1 MRLQLNDV
9 VQEFIVSN
17 GRIAHSY
24 FSLSEK
30 IIDSLC
36 ESNIAKESILLQLLE
51 QAETVTAHYFNA
63 HQQVLEGV
71 YANGNEAPASNSVPV
86 LEPAHSNPTT
96 PTPTPAA
103 EAEAEAV
110 EQATALSYGQWLR
123 AEISSVTGFQ
133 AQQID
138 FDQSFES
145 LGIDSL
151 GLVDMFESLAQH
163 FPEKKELTSQL
174 FDAPTPTAL
183 LARLEADPQAPAVDV
198 QAWVLEQLAS
208 ITGFT
213 VEQIDPTQSY
223 ESLGLDSLVQLDFLE
238 SVVAMWPQLKA
249 HGTELA
255 NAKFPQA
262 TIALIQAALADPKPQ
277 AAPDVEPSPAT
288 TDTQGPEQNL
298 LLNALSPLIPGTAQ
312 SIDIQTPFAQL
323 GLNGFAREALCQ
335 SMAQQCS
342 TSEFA
347 GEALMSRRTPQDA
360 LSLLARLS

>member
-1 MRLQLNDV
+1 MRLQLNDI

-36 ESNIAKESILLQLLE
+36 ESNVAKEAILLRLLE

-71 YANGNEAPASNSVPV
+71 YANGTEAAVNQSVPV
-86 LEPAHSNPTT
+86 LEPVHLNPTILA
-96 PTPTPAA
+96 PAPVV
-103 EAEAEAV
+103 EAV
-110 EQATALSYGQWLR
+110 EETDALSYGQWLR
-123 AEISSVTGFQ
+123 AEISTVTGFQ

-151 GLVDMFESLAQH
+151 GLVDIFESLAQH
-163 FPEKKELTSQL
+163 FPEKKDLTSQL

-183 LARLEADPQAPAVDV
+183 LARLEADPQAPTVDV
-198 QAWVLEQLAS
+198 QAWVLDQLAA

-213 VEQIDPTQSY
+213 VEQIDPSQSY

-249 HGTELA
+249 HSSELA
-255 NAKFPQA
+255 NAKLPQA
-262 TIALIQAALADPKPQ
+262 TIALIQAALADPTPQ
-277 AAPDVEPSPAT
+277 AAPGVEPSAAT
-288 TDTQGPEQNL
+288 TDTQGREENL
-298 LLNALSPLIPGTAQ
+298 LLNALSPLIPDAAQ

-342 TSEFA
+342 ASEFA

>member
-36 ESNIAKESILLQLLE
+36 ESNIAKESILLRLLE
-51 QAETVTAHYFNA
+51 QSETVTAHYFNA
-63 HQQVLEGV
+63 HQQVLEGI
-71 YANGNEAPASNSVPV
+71 YANGIEAPVNESAPA
-86 LEPAHSNPTT
+86 LEPAHSNPTIPA
-96 PTPTPAA
+96 PTPV
-103 EAEAEAV
+103 AEAV
-110 EQATALSYGQWLR
+110 EQTAALSYGQWLR
-123 AEISSVTGFQ
+123 AEISTVTGFQ

-151 GLVDMFESLAQH
+151 GLVDIFESLAQH
-163 FPEKKELTSQL
+163 FPEKKDLTSQL

-198 QAWVLEQLAS
+198 QAWVLEQLAT

-238 SVVAMWPQLKA
+238 SAVALWPQLKA
-249 HGTELA
+249 QGTELA

-277 AAPDVEPSPAT
+277 AASGDEPSPAT
-288 TDTQGPEQNL
+288 TDIQEQEENL
-298 LLNALSPLIPGTAQ
+298 LLNALSPLIPDTAQ

-323 GLNGFAREALCQ
+323 GLNGFARETLCQ

-342 TSEFA
+342 ASEFA

>member
-1 MRLQLNDV
+1 MRFQLNDV

-17 GRIAHSY
+17 GKIAHSY

-36 ESNIAKESILLQLLE
+36 ESNIAKESILMRLLE
-51 QAETVTAHYFNA
+51 QAESVTAHYFNA

-71 YANGNEAPASNSVPV
+71 YAHGIEDPVNKSLAALEPVHSNSAILASTPV
-86 LEPAHSNPTT
+86 
-96 PTPTPAA
+96 A
-103 EAEAEAV
+103 E
-110 EQATALSYGQWLR
+110 QMPALSYGQWLR
-123 AEISSVTGFQ
+123 AEISSVTGFNKEH
-133 AQQID
+133 ID

-151 GLVDMFESLAQH
+151 GLVDIFESLAQH
-163 FPEKKELTSQL
+163 FPEKKALTSLL

-183 LARLEADPQAPAVDV
+183 LARLEANPQMPAMDIE
-198 QAWVLEQLAS
+198 AWVLEQLAT

-213 VEQIDPTQSY
+213 VDQIDQKQSY

-238 SVVAMWPQLKA
+238 SVVALWPQLKA
-249 HGTELA
+249 NSTELV
-255 NAKFPQA
+255 NAKCAQE
-262 TIALIQAALADPKPQ
+262 TIALIKTALASPEATSATPSEVQ
-277 AAPDVEPSPAT
+277 SPAT
-288 TDTQGPEQNL
+288 TDAQGQISNL
-298 LLNALSPLIPGTAQ
+298 LLNSLSPLIPDAPQ
-312 SIDIQTPFAQL
+312 SIDIETPFTQL

-342 TSEFA
+342 ASEFA

>member
-1 MRLQLNDV
+1 MRVQLNDV

-17 GRIAHSY
+17 GKIANSY

-36 ESNIAKESILLQLLE
+36 ESNIAKESILMRLLE
-51 QAETVTAHYFNA
+51 QAESVTAHYFNA

-71 YANGNEAPASNSVPV
+71 YAYGIEAPGTKSVPV
-86 LEPAHSNPTT
+86 LEPVHSDSAVLAPV
-96 PTPTPAA
+96 PVP
-103 EAEAEAV
+103 AV
-110 EQATALSYGQWLR
+110 EQTPAQSYGQWLR
-123 AEISSVTGFQ
+123 AEISSVTGFKKE
-133 AQQID
+133 QID

-151 GLVDMFESLAQH
+151 GLVDIFESLAQH
-163 FPEKKELTSQL
+163 FPEKKELTSLL

-183 LARLEADPQAPAVDV
+183 LARLEADPQAPGVDV
-198 QAWVLEQLAS
+198 QAWVLEQLAA

-213 VEQIDPTQSY
+213 VDQIDQKQSY

-238 SVVAMWPQLKA
+238 SVVTLWPQLKA
-249 HGTELA
+249 HSTELA
-255 NAKFPQA
+255 NAKFPHE
-262 TIALIQAALADPKPQ
+262 TIALIEAALSHPESASIPTCE
-277 AAPDVEPSPAT
+277 VHSPVT
-288 TDTQGPEQNL
+288 VDSQGPISDL
-298 LLNALSPLIPGTAQ
+298 LLNALSPLIPDAPQ
-312 SIDIQTPFAQL
+312 SIDIETSFAQL

-342 TSEFA
+342 ASEFA

>member
-1 MRLQLNDV
+1 MRFQLNDV

-17 GRIAHSY
+17 GKIAHSY

-36 ESNIAKESILLQLLE
+36 ESNVAKESILMRVLE
-51 QAETVTAHYFNA
+51 QAESVTAHYFNA

-71 YANGNEAPASNSVPV
+71 YAHGIEAPVSKNLPV
-86 LEPAHSNPTT
+86 LEPVHSNSNSVILASAPV
-96 PTPTPAA
+96 A
-103 EAEAEAV
+103 E
-110 EQATALSYGQWLR
+110 QMSPLSYGQWLR
-123 AEISSVTGFQ
+123 TEISSVTGFKKE
-133 AQQID
+133 QID

-151 GLVDMFESLAQH
+151 GLVDIFESLGQH

-174 FDAPTPTAL
+174 FNAPTPTAL
-183 LARLEADPQAPAVDV
+183 LARLEADPLAPAVDV
-198 QAWVLEQLAS
+198 EAWVLEQLAN

-213 VEQIDPTQSY
+213 VDQIDLKQSY

-238 SVVAMWPQLKA
+238 SVVALWPQLKA
-249 HGTELA
+249 NSTELA
-255 NAKFPQA
+255 NAKLPEE
-262 TIALIQAALADPKPQ
+262 TIALIKAVLASPELISATSFQ
-277 AAPDVEPSPAT
+277 EQSPAT
-288 TDTQGPEQNL
+288 TDSQGQISHL
-298 LLNALSPLIPGTAQ
+298 LFNNLSPLIPDAPQ
-312 SIDIQTPFAQL
+312 SIDIETPFTQL

-342 TSEFA
+342 ASEFA

>member
-36 ESNIAKESILLQLLE
+36 ESNIAKESILLRLLE

-71 YANGNEAPASNSVPV
+71 YANGIEAPVSKSIAA
-86 LEPAHSNPTT
+86 LEPVHSNPTILA
-96 PTPTPAA
+96 PTPVV

-110 EQATALSYGQWLR
+110 EQAAALSYGQWLR

-151 GLVDMFESLAQH
+151 GLVDIFESLAQH
-163 FPEKKELTSQL
+163 FPEKKDLTSQL

-198 QAWVLEQLAS
+198 QTWVIDQLAT

-213 VEQIDPTQSY
+213 AEQIDPTQSY

-238 SVVAMWPQLKA
+238 AAVAMWPQLKA
-249 HGTELA
+249 HSSELA

-262 TIALIQAALADPKPQ
+262 TIALIQAALADPQPQ
-277 AAPDVEPSPAT
+277 AAPSPAA
-288 TDTQGPEQNL
+288 TDTQGQEENL
-298 LLNALSPLIPGTAQ
+298 LLNALSPLIPETAQ
-312 SIDIQTPFAQL
+312 SIDLQTPFAQL

-342 TSEFA
+342 ASEFA
-347 GEALMSRRTPQDA
+347 GEALMSRRTPEDA

>member
-1 MRLQLNDV
+1 MRFQLNDV

-17 GRIAHSY
+17 GKIAHSY

-36 ESNIAKESILLQLLE
+36 ESNIAKESILMRLLE
-51 QAETVTAHYFNA
+51 QAESVTAHYFNA

-71 YANGNEAPASNSVPV
+71 YAHGIETPVNKSLPVLDPVHANSVVLASAPV
-86 LEPAHSNPTT
+86 AEQT
-96 PTPTPAA
+96 P
-103 EAEAEAV
+103 
-110 EQATALSYGQWLR
+110 ALSYGQWLR
-123 AEISSVTGFQ
+123 AEISSLTGFNKEH
-133 AQQID
+133 ID

-151 GLVDMFESLAQH
+151 GLVDIFESLAQH
-163 FPEKKELTSQL
+163 FPEKKELTSLL
-174 FDAPTPTAL
+174 FDAPTPSAL
-183 LARLEADPQAPAVDV
+183 LARLEADPQAPAVDIE
-198 QAWVLEQLAS
+198 ARVLEQLANL
-208 ITGFT
+208 TGFA
-213 VEQIDPTQSY
+213 VDQIDPQQSY

-238 SVVAMWPQLKA
+238 SIVALWPPLKA

-262 TIALIQAALADPKPQ
+262 TIALIKAALANPESTSATPAEVQ
-277 AAPDVEPSPAT
+277 PPAT
-288 TDTQGPEQNL
+288 TDTQGQSSHL
-298 LLNALSPLIPGTAQ
+298 LFNSLSPLIPDAPQ
-312 SIDIQTPFAQL
+312 SIDIETPFAQL

-335 SMAQQCS
+335 SMAQQCPA
-342 TSEFA
+342 SEFA

>member
-36 ESNIAKESILLQLLE
+36 ESNIAKESILLRLLE

-71 YANGNEAPASNSVPV
+71 YANGIEAPINKSAPA
-86 LEPAHSNPTT
+86 LEPAHSNPTILA
-96 PTPTPAA
+96 PAPVV
-103 EAEAEAV
+103 EAV
-110 EQATALSYGQWLR
+110 EQPTALNYGQWLR

-151 GLVDMFESLAQH
+151 GLVDIFESLAQH
-163 FPEKKELTSQL
+163 FPEKKDLTSQL

-183 LARLEADPQAPAVDV
+183 LARLEADPQAPSVDV
-198 QAWVLEQLAS
+198 HAWVFDQLAT

-249 HGTELA
+249 HSSELA
-255 NAKFPQA
+255 NAKFPMA
-262 TIALIQAALADPKPQ
+262 TIALIQAALADPQPQ
-277 AAPDVEPSPAT
+277 AAPADEPSPAT
-288 TDTQGPEQNL
+288 TDIQGQEENL
-298 LLNALSPLIPGTAQ
+298 LLNALSPLIPDTAQ

-342 TSEFA
+342 ASEFA

>member
-36 ESNIAKESILLQLLE
+36 ESNIAKEAILLRLLE

-71 YANGNEAPASNSVPV
+71 YANGTEAPVNKSVPV
-86 LEPAHSNPTT
+86 LEPVHSNPTILA
-96 PTPTPAA
+96 PTPVVEAA
-103 EAEAEAV
+103 AV
-110 EQATALSYGQWLR
+110 EETNALSYGQWLR
-123 AEISSVTGFQ
+123 AEISTVTGFQ
-133 AQQID
+133 PQQID

-151 GLVDMFESLAQH
+151 GLVDIFESLAQH
-163 FPEKKELTSQL
+163 FPEKKDLTSQL

-183 LARLEADPQAPAVDV
+183 LARLEADPQASTVDV
-198 QAWVLEQLAS
+198 QAWVLDQLAA

-213 VEQIDPTQSY
+213 VEQIDPSQSY

-249 HGTELA
+249 HSSELA
-255 NAKFPQA
+255 NAKLPQA

-277 AAPDVEPSPAT
+277 PAPGVEPSPAT
-288 TDTQGPEQNL
+288 TDTQGQEDNL
-298 LLNALSPLIPGTAQ
+298 LLNALSPLIPDAAQ
-312 SIDIQTPFAQL
+312 SIDIQTSFAQL

-342 TSEFA
+342 ASEFA

>member
-1 MRLQLNDV
+1 MRFQLNDV

-17 GRIAHSY
+17 GKIANSY

-36 ESNIAKESILLQLLE
+36 ESNIAKESILMRLLE
-51 QAETVTAHYFNA
+51 QAESVTAHYFNA

-71 YANGNEAPASNSVPV
+71 YANGIEAPVNKNLAV
-86 LEPAHSNPTT
+86 LEPVHSNPVILEST
-96 PTPTPAA
+96 PVAEQTPA
-103 EAEAEAV
+103 
-110 EQATALSYGQWLR
+110 LNYGQWLR
-123 AEISSVTGFQ
+123 AEISTVTGFKKE
-133 AQQID
+133 QID

-151 GLVDMFESLAQH
+151 GMVDIFESLAQH

-198 QAWVLEQLAS
+198 EAWVLEQLAN

-213 VEQIDPTQSY
+213 VDQIDQKQSY

-238 SVVAMWPQLKA
+238 SVVALWPQLKA
-249 HGTELA
+249 NSTELA
-255 NAKFPQA
+255 NAKYPQA
-262 TIALIQAALADPKPQ
+262 TIALIKAALAAPESTSTPATEVQ
-277 AAPDVEPSPAT
+277 APAT
-288 TDTQGPEQNL
+288 TDAQGQASNL
-298 LLNALSPLIPGTAQ
+298 LFNSLSPLIPDAPQ
-312 SIDIQTPFAQL
+312 SIDIETPFAQL

-342 TSEFA
+342 ASEFA

>member
-1 MRLQLNDV
+1 MRMQLNDV

-30 IIDSLC
+30 IIESLC
-36 ESNIAKESILLQLLE
+36 ESNIAKEAILLRVLE
-51 QAETVTAHYFNA
+51 QAESVTAHYFNA

-71 YANGNEAPASNSVPV
+71 YAHGIETSVSQNVAV
-86 LEPAHSNPTT
+86 LEPVHSSPTIVAPMPAT
-96 PTPTPAA
+96 ETIEPAA
-103 EAEAEAV
+103 
-110 EQATALSYGQWLR
+110 ALSYGQWLR
-123 AEISSVTGFQ
+123 AEISTVTGFQ

-151 GLVDMFESLAQH
+151 GLVDIFESLAQH
-163 FPEKKELTSQL
+163 FPEKKALTSQL

-198 QAWVLEQLAS
+198 HGWVLDQLAA

-213 VEQIDPTQSY
+213 VEQIDPTHSY

-238 SVVAMWPQLKA
+238 SVVARWPQLKA
-249 HGTELA
+249 HSSELA

-262 TIALIQAALADPKPQ
+262 TVALIQAALAGPQ
-277 AAPDVEPSPAT
+277 SQEAPCEAPSPAT
-288 TDTQGPEQNL
+288 TDTQGQEENL
-298 LLNALSPLIPGTAQ
+298 LLSALSPLIPDAAQ
-312 SIDIQTPFAQL
+312 AIDIQTPFAQL

-335 SMAQQCS
+335 SMAQQCPA
-342 TSEFA
+342 SEFA

>member
-36 ESNIAKESILLQLLE
+36 ESNVAKEAILLRLLE

-71 YANGNEAPASNSVPV
+71 YANGTEAAVNQSVPV
-86 LEPAHSNPTT
+86 LEPVHLNPTILA
-96 PTPTPAA
+96 PAPVV
-103 EAEAEAV
+103 EAV
-110 EQATALSYGQWLR
+110 EETDALSYGQWLR
-123 AEISSVTGFQ
+123 AEISTVTGFQ

-151 GLVDMFESLAQH
+151 GLVDIFESLAQH
-163 FPEKKELTSQL
+163 FPEKKDLTSQL

-183 LARLEADPQAPAVDV
+183 LARLEADPQAPTVDI
-198 QAWVLEQLAS
+198 QAWVLDQLAV

-213 VEQIDPTQSY
+213 VEQIDPSQSY

-249 HGTELA
+249 HSSELA
-255 NAKFPQA
+255 NAKLPQA
-262 TIALIQAALADPKPQ
+262 TIALIQAALADPTPQ
-277 AAPDVEPSPAT
+277 AAPGVEPSPAT
-288 TDTQGPEQNL
+288 PDTQGQEENL
-298 LLNALSPLIPGTAQ
+298 LLNALSPLIPDAAQ

-342 TSEFA
+342 ASEFA